1 MENLKSL
8 LSIFAQEEPV
18 LQKLLQEG
26 EVEKLAEYMKA
37 DKAGKIV
44 YAEAFRARPLE
55 KRRALAY
62 IYGILLLNPEYGSPS
77 NKFITNMF
85 PQAAIDWPPF
95 VNRGSVGPSGMWT
108 VSGIRVFHEYLER
121 NPAESHCPAGGDFCG
136 FGTEAGRGNGTFGS
150 VPVRFSDL
158 VRYEADG
165 VFCLER
171 HQDYGGKYRIHTA

>member
-95 VNRGSVGPSGMWT
+95 VNRDRWGHPECGQSQVSAFFTNTWNAIRFKSSGS
-108 VSGIRVFHEYLER
+108 RKL
-121 NPAESHCPAGGDFCG
+121 
-136 FGTEAGRGNGTFGS
+136 
-150 VPVRFSDL
+150 
-158 VRYEADG
+158 
-165 VFCLER
+165 
-171 HQDYGGKYRIHTA
+171 Q